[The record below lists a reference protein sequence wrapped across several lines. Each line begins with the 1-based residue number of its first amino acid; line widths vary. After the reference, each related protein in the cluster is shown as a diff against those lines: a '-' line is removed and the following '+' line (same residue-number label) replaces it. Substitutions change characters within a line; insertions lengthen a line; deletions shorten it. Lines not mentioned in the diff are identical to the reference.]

1 MHNTPL
7 PVLILFIIL
16 YCIIILGIIKPSIF
30 VNLTIKYFKL
40 SLRFYGLELEGD
52 IKPTDKANNIARL
65 INFLVLIVLTF
76 ILFSEKFASR

>member
-1 MHNTPL
+1 MHNAPL

-16 YCIIILGIIKPSIF
+16 YCIVVIGIIKPSIF

-65 INFLVLIVLTF
+65 VNFLVLIVLTVV
-76 ILFSEKFASR
+76 LFSEKFASR